1 MKNATRDGWERKT
14 ILSKVSR
21 QLMVEKRD
29 RSAQK
34 PPGIDSTMLERPLM
48 LASLNIRGLR
58 GDTPKPKE
66 IKAWMASLV
75 DPPQILLLQ
84 EHHLCKEG
92 VQRFGKKM
100 ELWNGI
106 AHWNEGIPMGRS
118 QRISVGTTILV
129 DRATSPYIRD
139 HGILVDGRAQ
149 YVTLLSPE
157 GSSLTIINIYAQ
169 QTSNERA
176 YIWGKITQ
184 GNFESDHILVG
195 GDFNHLEEI
204 TRRGVPSTRQ
214 IHRREASAWH
224 QMTLRYG
231 LADAWELGSFRKMSK
246 KSFTF
251 DNGRSGRQAAVSRI
265 DKFMVSQGIEERGG
279 RVESADSIRKLSDHS
294 PLTIKIWGTH
304 PPTKKQTRF
313 FDVTLLS
320 EENGKAEM
328 LQAWSGGTVRP
339 SSGRDWAMWLEEA
352 I

>member
-1 MKNATRDGWERKT
+1 MKNATRDGWERQT

-34 PPGIDSTMLERPLM
+34 PPRIDSTMLERPLM

-92 VQRFGKKM
+92 VQRFGKM

-139 HGILVDGRAQ
+139 HGILVNGRAQ

-157 GSSLTIINIYAQ
+157 GSSLTIINIYA
-169 QTSNERA
+169 
-176 YIWGKITQ
+176 
-184 GNFESDHILVG
+184 
-195 GDFNHLEEI
+195 
-204 TRRGVPSTRQ
+204 
-214 IHRREASAWH
+214 
-224 QMTLRYG
+224 
-231 LADAWELGSFRKMSK
+231 
-246 KSFTF
+246 
-251 DNGRSGRQAAVSRI
+251 
-265 DKFMVSQGIEERGG
+265 
-279 RVESADSIRKLSDHS
+279 
-294 PLTIKIWGTH
+294 
-304 PPTKKQTRF
+304 
-313 FDVTLLS
+313 
-320 EENGKAEM
+320 
-328 LQAWSGGTVRP
+328 
-339 SSGRDWAMWLEEA
+339 
-352 I
+352 